1 MIREH
6 PGIRGVAPQKYRPGP
21 GRLQAFRTS
30 GGRSRSKVEAVIYNL
45 ELLTFP
51 NLEEIMFCPSC
62 GAEIKQK
69 TNFCK
74 RCGANMN
81 PAANTVEVHLPSAG
95 VSGMVWAIAGFSL
108 IGLIAS
114 LIMLGSLGGPWS
126 GYSKEM
132 IIFAFV
138 ACLAFIFSIAGLLT
152 WQLARLINTYRDSV
166 RQTINKAQFEVSPPP
181 PQPQPVYI
189 PAAQSPAPSVVEHTT
204 RQMAGMYG
212 ELRE

>member
-1 MIREH
+1 
-6 PGIRGVAPQKYRPGP
+6 
-21 GRLQAFRTS
+21 
-30 GGRSRSKVEAVIYNL
+30 
-45 ELLTFP
+45 
-51 NLEEIMFCPSC
+51 MFCPSC
-62 GAEIKQK
+62 GAESAQK

-81 PAANTVEVHLPSAG
+81 PAANTVEVHLPRAG

-114 LIMLGSLGGPWS
+114 LIMLGSMSGPGNPEPW
-126 GYSKEM
+126 
-132 IIFAFV
+132 IIAFI
-138 ACLAFIFSIAGLLT
+138 ACLMFILSIAGLLT

-166 RQTINKAQFEVSPPP
+166 RQTINKVQFEVSPP

-204 RQMAGMYG
+204 RQMAGMH
-212 ELRE
+212 REPQARE